1 MLLDLD
7 HVTLEY
13 GRGVVALDDVS
24 LSVAEGERICVLG
37 ANGSGKSTLASVLC
51 GLLAPDAG
59 SVTLLGEHVLLDG
72 VADFAAYG
80 RARRALGL
88 VFQNPDDQIVTTVV
102 ADDVAFGPENLGVPS
117 DRIGQRV
124 RRELR
129 RVALEDYARADPTR
143 LSGGQKQRV
152 AIAGALA
159 MEPRVLVLDEPGA
172 LLDVRGR
179 RSVMRVMGQ
188 LHAAGTTIVH
198 VTHFMEEALE
208 ADRVIVMS
216 HGRVALDGAPTE
228 VFSRVGQ
235 LGDLGLE
242 EPFSARLSARLAE
255 RGLPVRWTCDARDLQ
270 SQLAGLAAR
279 DGLPCGGSSRGASS
293 QRAAEAPTIA
303 AAGESAAPWPG
314 ETPPCHVA
322 TGHATGGSVRAAD
335 VTYSY
340 ADCGG
345 RRALDGVSLSIEP
358 GANCAI
364 VGQTGSGKSTLLRLM
379 CALEAPDAGELLVN
393 GLSTATRRNRRLL
406 HGSIGYVMQRP
417 ERQLF
422 AETVQKDVAFGPT
435 NQGLPA
441 DEVDR
446 RCRRALEM
454 VGLLER
460 GPASPFELSGG
471 QRRMCAIAGIL
482 AMRPGTLVLD
492 EPTAGLDPRG
502 REELRAILA
511 DVNARGVT
519 VIQVTHSM
527 DDAAR
532 AGQVIVLD
540 QSRVLAQG
548 TPAEVFSPGK
558 AQVLHDHGLGLPKA
572 LAWAR
577 ELSARGIALP
587 GEPLTLARLVDALVG
602 ALAGG
607 RRGEP

>member
-242 EPFSARLSARLAE
+242 EPFSARLSTRLAE

-270 SQLAGLAAR
+270 SQLAGLAAH

>member
-1 MLLDLD
+1 M
-7 HVTLEY
+7 
-13 GRGVVALDDVS
+13 
-24 LSVAEGERICVLG
+24 
-37 ANGSGKSTLASVLC
+37 
-51 GLLAPDAG
+51 
-59 SVTLLGEHVLLDG
+59 
-72 VADFAAYG
+72 
-80 RARRALGL
+80 
-88 VFQNPDDQIVTTVV
+88 
-102 ADDVAFGPENLGVPS
+102 
-117 DRIGQRV
+117 
-124 RRELR
+124 
-129 RVALEDYARADPTR
+129 
-143 LSGGQKQRV
+143 
-152 AIAGALA
+152 
-159 MEPRVLVLDEPGA
+159 
-172 LLDVRGR
+172 
-179 RSVMRVMGQ
+179 
-188 LHAAGTTIVH
+188 
-198 VTHFMEEALE
+198 
-208 ADRVIVMS
+208 
-216 HGRVALDGAPTE
+216 
-228 VFSRVGQ
+228 
-235 LGDLGLE
+235 
-242 EPFSARLSARLAE
+242 
-255 RGLPVRWTCDARDLQ
+255 
-270 SQLAGLAAR
+270 
-279 DGLPCGGSSRGASS
+279 
-293 QRAAEAPTIA
+293 
-303 AAGESAAPWPG
+303 
-314 ETPPCHVA
+314 
-322 TGHATGGSVRAAD
+322 RAAD

-406 HGSIGYVMQRP
+406 HGSIGYIMQRP

-460 GPASPFELSGG
+460 GQASPFELSGG

-572 LAWAR
+572 LVWAR

-587 GEPLTLARLVDALVG
+587 GEPLTLARLVDALVD

>member
-216 HGRVALDGAPTE
+216 HGRVTLDGAPTE

-242 EPFSARLSARLAE
+242 EPFSARLSTRLAE

-303 AAGESAAPWPG
+303 AEGESAAPWPG

-572 LAWAR
+572 LVWAR

-587 GEPLTLARLVDALVG
+587 GEPLTLARLVDALVDS
-602 ALAGG
+602 LAGG
-607 RRGEP
+607 RRGYP

>member
-1 MLLDLD
+1 M
-7 HVTLEY
+7 
-13 GRGVVALDDVS
+13 
-24 LSVAEGERICVLG
+24 
-37 ANGSGKSTLASVLC
+37 
-51 GLLAPDAG
+51 
-59 SVTLLGEHVLLDG
+59 
-72 VADFAAYG
+72 
-80 RARRALGL
+80 
-88 VFQNPDDQIVTTVV
+88 
-102 ADDVAFGPENLGVPS
+102 
-117 DRIGQRV
+117 
-124 RRELR
+124 
-129 RVALEDYARADPTR
+129 
-143 LSGGQKQRV
+143 
-152 AIAGALA
+152 
-159 MEPRVLVLDEPGA
+159 
-172 LLDVRGR
+172 
-179 RSVMRVMGQ
+179 
-188 LHAAGTTIVH
+188 
-198 VTHFMEEALE
+198 
-208 ADRVIVMS
+208 
-216 HGRVALDGAPTE
+216 
-228 VFSRVGQ
+228 
-235 LGDLGLE
+235 
-242 EPFSARLSARLAE
+242 
-255 RGLPVRWTCDARDLQ
+255 RWTCDARDLQ
-270 SQLAGLAAR
+270 SQLAGLAAHV
-279 DGLPCGGSSRGASS
+279 GLPCGGSSRGASS

-460 GPASPFELSGG
+460 GQASPFELSGG

-532 AGQVIVLD
+532 ADQVIVLD

-572 LAWAR
+572 LVWAR

-587 GEPLTLARLVDALVG
+587 GEPLTLARLVDALVD

>member
-270 SQLAGLAAR
+270 SQLAGLAAH

-460 GPASPFELSGG
+460 GQASPFELSGG

>member
-80 RARRALGL
+80 RARRVLGL

-242 EPFSARLSARLAE
+242 EPFSARLSTRLAK

-270 SQLAGLAAR
+270 SQLAGLAAH

-460 GPASPFELSGG
+460 GQASPFELSGG

-502 REELRAILA
+502 REELRAILT